1 MALKLNFSHF
11 NRALVFGTILVAC
24 ILFVWLVLGRSES
37 TAAEN
42 KFVKVEKG
50 SIEDLVI
57 AQGKVEPKQY
67 VDVGVQVSGQLKK
80 IYADIGAEVKKGDLL
95 AEIDPTVYKSQVDV
109 AKARKKTLEAQLV
122 EQEAQVRFQVKLY
135 ERNQKLHLSQAT
147 SKEVLE
153 ESQTALEVAEA
164 KVASIKAQLEEAQST
179 LAGNEANLSYTKIFA
194 PMDGTVV
201 AQIAREGQTLNA
213 NQLAPIVLQLAD
225 LNTMTVRA
233 QVAEADVTRLS
244 VGMPVYFTILG
255 NTERRWNATIRQILP
270 SPELINDVVLYNALV
285 DVENKDGQLM
295 SGMSTQLFFV
305 VAKSEDAQLI
315 PIQTLGKRLKDK
327 DSASGKAY
335 DVQTRDGEKI
345 VHVGIMNRSMVEIK
359 DGLSIDDEVERR
371 PDSDS
376 VTKAS
381 SQPRM
386 RPPVL

>member
-11 NRALVFGTILVAC
+11 NRALVFGTILVDC